1 MVDLV
6 EKWQAGSEQAF
17 EVFFHQHKNLVFK
30 TAYAITGDHKEA
42 EDILQEVF
50 VKVWNSRNSFNAGK
64 GKSTTWL
71 YRITVNQCI
80 SNHRKKKTKSTSLEA
95 ELVNGNSFDNSQI
108 LEETV
113 IQNLE
118 HKGLIETIRTMNEI
132 HRTVLVLRYFN
143 ELSYNEIS
151 EVLGIP
157 LGTVKSRLNDAITI
171 LRNRLKE
178 PLKKW

>member
-6 EKWQAGSEQAF
+6 EKWQVGSEQAF
-17 EVFFHQHKNLVFK
+17 EAFFHQYKNLVFK

-50 VKVWNSRNSFNAGK
+50 VKVWNSRNSFDVKRGK
-64 GKSTTWL
+64 LTTWL
-71 YRITVNQCI
+71 YRITANQCI
-80 SNHRKKKTKSTSLEA
+80 SNNRKKKTKSTSLEA
-95 ELVNGNSFDNSQI
+95 EYINDNSLNNPDI
-108 LEETV
+108 LEETI
-113 IQNLE
+113 IQNME
-118 HKGLIETIRTMNEI
+118 HTSLIETIRTMNEA

-171 LRNRLKE
+171 LRKRLVSVE
-178 PLKKW
+178 